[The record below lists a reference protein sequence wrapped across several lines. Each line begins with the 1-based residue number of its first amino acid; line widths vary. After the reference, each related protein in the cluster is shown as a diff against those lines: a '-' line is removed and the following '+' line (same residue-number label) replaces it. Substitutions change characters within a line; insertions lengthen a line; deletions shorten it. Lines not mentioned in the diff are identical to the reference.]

1 MIVKGK
7 IPSVFSKLTE
17 EYLLRYIGKW
27 NISDNKEISTS
38 VIIQAGKEQVWEVL
52 TSYKEYPKWNP
63 FMVQVAG
70 KLNAQEFT
78 KITIRIPSVP
88 EDFFYY
94 ALIKRE
100 IPYEKLV
107 WHSRLYANELFAGK
121 HIFIIKE
128 LSDDKVL
135 FTHQEKYS
143 GLLVFLIDPA
153 FFGKAK
159 RAINA
164 MNNALKR
171 RAENLYN
178 KYVLSEN

>member
-1 MIVKGK
+1 MKGK
-7 IPSVFSKLTE
+7 IPSAFSKFTE

-27 NISDNKEISTS
+27 NISDDKEITTS
-38 VIIQAGKEQVWEVL
+38 VTIYAGKEQVWEVL
-52 TSYKEYPKWNP
+52 TDYKEYPKWNP
-63 FMVQVAG
+63 FMVQIAG
-70 KLNAQEFT
+70 KLNTQEFT
-78 KITIRIPSVP
+78 KVTVRVPNVP

-94 ALIKRE
+94 ALIKKE
-100 IPYEKLV
+100 IPCEKLV
-107 WHSRLYANELFAGK
+107 WRSRLYAHELFAGK
-121 HIFIIKE
+121 HIFTIE
-128 LSDDKVL
+128 ALAENKVV

-159 RAINA
+159 RGINA
-164 MNNALKR
+164 MNNALKK